1 MSETQNP
8 DWVQRVQQ
16 LKLRTQ
22 AFINGQFVP
31 ALSGATFPTINP
43 ATGEITAQIAR
54 CDAEDVELAVQAAR
68 ASFESGIWAD
78 KTPRE
83 RKQVLLKLS
92 QLLLENREEL
102 ALLESLD
109 VGKPINDALNIDIPG
124 AAGVFAWYAEA
135 ADKVYDEV
143 APTGKH
149 AIATITREPV
159 GVVAAVVPWNFPLDM
174 AAWKCAPA
182 LAMGNSVILKPAEQ
196 SPLSALFL
204 AELALEAGIPAGVLN
219 VLPGYGV
226 EVGKPLGL
234 HPDVDCLTFTGS
246 TEVGKYFLTYSGQ
259 SNMKMV
265 WLECGGK
272 SPLIVFD
279 DCQQLE
285 KAADLAAF
293 GIFFNQGEVCS
304 ASSRLLV
311 QASIKER
318 FLELLKIRAQ
328 QYQPANPL
336 SPTAKLGAIVD
347 DKQLA
352 TVESY
357 IAKGLAEGAQLVT
370 GGQRPNP
377 ADVGQGYF
385 IQPTIFDQVTPQMT
399 IAREEIFGPVLSVMS
414 FEDEAEA
421 LKLANDSIYG
431 LAASVWTDSLKRAHR
446 MAKKLKA
453 GTVSV
458 NTVDA
463 LDPMVPFGGF
473 KQSGFGRDLS
483 LHALDK
489 FSQLKTIWINLED

>member
-182 LAMGNSVILKPAEQ
+182 LAMGN
-196 SPLSALFL
+196 
-204 AELALEAGIPAGVLN
+204 
-219 VLPGYGV
+219 
-226 EVGKPLGL
+226 
-234 HPDVDCLTFTGS
+234 
-246 TEVGKYFLTYSGQ
+246 
-259 SNMKMV
+259 
-265 WLECGGK
+265 
-272 SPLIVFD
+272 
-279 DCQQLE
+279 
-285 KAADLAAF
+285 
-293 GIFFNQGEVCS
+293 
-304 ASSRLLV
+304 
-311 QASIKER
+311 
-318 FLELLKIRAQ
+318 
-328 QYQPANPL
+328 
-336 SPTAKLGAIVD
+336 
-347 DKQLA
+347 
-352 TVESY
+352 
-357 IAKGLAEGAQLVT
+357 
-370 GGQRPNP
+370 
-377 ADVGQGYF
+377 
-385 IQPTIFDQVTPQMT
+385 
-399 IAREEIFGPVLSVMS
+399 
-414 FEDEAEA
+414 
-421 LKLANDSIYG
+421 
-431 LAASVWTDSLKRAHR
+431 
-446 MAKKLKA
+446 
-453 GTVSV
+453 
-458 NTVDA
+458 
-463 LDPMVPFGGF
+463 
-473 KQSGFGRDLS
+473 
-483 LHALDK
+483 
-489 FSQLKTIWINLED
+489 